1 MNITELNMHVRIK
14 VDKLSKKKQ
23 EMARKMHKTV
33 DSAKSNSA
41 QDSHGFVKNGTGYT
55 AMQSFK

>member
-1 MNITELNMHVRIK
+1 MHVRIK